1 MIYADCAAQRPPLKA
16 AVEAAAYAIGCWG
29 NPSGVHE
36 QAAGAAKLIFEA
48 RKTVAEILGAQASE
62 IIFTASGTES
72 NNMAVFSAAQWGAE
86 NNRRKLLIFT
96 AEHSS
101 VLAAAQQAER
111 LFGCRAELI
120 PCGADGRVDID
131 ALRGMADG
139 ETALISLMH
148 ANNETGIIQPVREAA
163 DIAKKVGALFHTDA
177 VQTAGHI
184 PVDVK
189 ALGCDMLSLSAHK
202 FGGIVGAGA
211 LYCRAGVKITP
222 LICGGGQERGRRSGT
237 QAVPAIYAMGAAL
250 REEAENMAEN
260 TARTAAL
267 RDSLQAQLGGI
278 EGIVTV
284 GAESERVPGTL
295 CVCLPDNDGEKLAL
309 LLNREGICVSSG
321 AACTTGSDA
330 ASHVLTAMG
339 IDSRTAKGAL
349 RFSLCHENMQEEI
362 DAIAAALKGIIARG

>member
-16 AVEAAAYAIGCWG
+16 AAEAAIYAIGCWG

-36 QAAGAAKLIFEA
+36 RAAGAARLIFEA
-48 RKTVAEILGAQASE
+48 RKTVAGVLGAQTSE
-62 IIFTASGTES
+62 IIFTASGTEA
-72 NNMAVFSAAQWGAE
+72 NNTAVFSAAQWGAE
-86 NNRRKLLIFT
+86 NNRRKLLIFA

-101 VLAAAQQAER
+101 MLAAAQQAAR
-111 LFGCRAELI
+111 LFGCSVEFI
-120 PCGADGRVDID
+120 PCRTDGRADTD
-131 ALRGMADG
+131 ALRSMADG
-139 ETALISLMH
+139 ETALISVMH

-163 DIAKKVGALFHTDA
+163 GIAKSVGALFHTDA
-177 VQTAGHI
+177 VQTVGHM
-184 PVDVK
+184 PVDVN

-211 LYCRAGVKITP
+211 LYCRAGVKLKP
-222 LICGGGQERGRRSGT
+222 LICGGGQERGLRSGT

-250 REEAENMAEN
+250 KAEAENMIEN
-260 TARTAAL
+260 TTKTAAL
-267 RDSLQAQLGGI
+267 RNSLQAQLCSI
-278 EGIVTV
+278 EGMVTV
-284 GAESERVPGTL
+284 GAEVERTAGTL

-339 IDSRTAKGAL
+339 INPRLAKGAL
-349 RFSLCHENMQEEI
+349 RFSICHENTQEEI
-362 DAIAAALKGIIARG
+362 DTIAAKLKEIIERG

>member
-16 AVEAAAYAIGCWG
+16 AAEAAVYAIGCWG
-29 NPSGVHE
+29 NPSGVHDR
-36 QAAGAAKLIFEA
+36 AAGAAKLIFEA
-48 RKTVAEILGAQASE
+48 RKTVAEVLGAQASE

-86 NNRRKLLIFT
+86 NNRRKLIIFT

-101 VLAAAQQAER
+101 VLAAAQQSAR
-111 LFGCRAELI
+111 LFGCRVEFI
-120 PCGADGRVDID
+120 PCRADGRVDTD
-131 ALRGMADG
+131 ALRSMADG
-139 ETALISLMH
+139 ETALVSVMH
-148 ANNETGIIQPVREAA
+148 ANNETGIIQPLAEIA
-163 DIAKKVGALFHTDA
+163 DIAKGVGALFHTDA

-211 LYCRAGVKITP
+211 LYCRSGVKLNP

-250 REEAENMAEN
+250 KAEAESMRENMI
-260 TARTAAL
+260 TTAAL
-267 RDSLQAQLGGI
+267 RDSLQAQLSDI
-278 EGIVTV
+278 EGIVVV

-295 CVCLPDNDGEKLAL
+295 CVCLPNNDGERLAL

-339 IDSRTAKGAL
+339 IDAQTAKGAL
-349 RFSLCHENMQEEI
+349 RFSLCHENTQAEI
-362 DAIAAALKGIIARG
+362 DTIAAKLKEIIARG